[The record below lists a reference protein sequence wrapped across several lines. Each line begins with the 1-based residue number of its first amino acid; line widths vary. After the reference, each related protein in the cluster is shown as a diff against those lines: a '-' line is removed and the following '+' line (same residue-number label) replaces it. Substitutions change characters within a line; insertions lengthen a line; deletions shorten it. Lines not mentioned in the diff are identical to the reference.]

1 MSELTRQRLRMAMVI
16 GAVVAVLWIL
26 WLARAALVP
35 FMIGAVVAY
44 LISPMV
50 DALVLTWPL
59 NRLKLSTARGA
70 AILLIYGAFAGV
82 LTIVAFTA
90 VPPLIDEMDQFIDT
104 VPERVDQIG
113 DWYEEN
119 ISADIRQRIDDAS
132 ADAEEA
138 AGDYAAD
145 LATNSLSYLLS
156 TVSVILGYLIIPFWL
171 FYALKDKDE
180 NAEAFYRMFPES
192 IRQDVRNCATLT
204 SRITG
209 NYIRARLIEAAFI
222 GATVT
227 LGLYL
232 LGIEFALALGVIAGV
247 AELIPFAG
255 PILGAI
261 PALLVAATTED
272 WQTVLFVLALFI
284 GLQQLQQAI
293 VVPNVEG
300 RAVEM
305 HPALIL
311 FIVVVAG
318 QVFGFWGLLLAVP
331 LIAITRD
338 LFRYTYRRLE
348 GQSGEAVMAGI
359 VGPSAETAPSPK
371 DLRAASV
378 DSQET
383 ATDEAIDELTASVD
397 EPGESRSP
405 SQKRKES
412 DNLSSVT
419 GSLPDSSSGQ

>member
-1 MSELTRQRLRMAMVI
+1 V
-16 GAVVAVLWIL
+16 
-26 WLARAALVP
+26 
-35 FMIGAVVAY
+35 
-44 LISPMV
+44 
-50 DALVLTWPL
+50 
-59 NRLKLSTARGA
+59 

-82 LTIVAFTA
+82 LTIIALTA

-104 VPERVDQIG
+104 VPDRVDQIG

-119 ISADIRQRIDDAS
+119 VSADIRDRVDDAS
-132 ADAEEA
+132 TDAEEA

-156 TVSVILGYLIIPFWL
+156 TISVILGYLIIPFWL

-180 NAEAFYRMFPES
+180 NAEAFYRMFPDG
-192 IRQDVRNCATLT
+192 IRQDVRNCVALS
-204 SRITG
+204 SRIAS
-209 NYIRARLIEAAFI
+209 NYIRARIIEAAFI
-222 GATVT
+222 GTTVT

-232 LGIEFALALGVIAGV
+232 LGIEYALALGVIAGF

-272 WQTVLFVLALFI
+272 WQTVLFVLALYI

-318 QVFGFWGLLLAVP
+318 QVFGIWGLLLAVP
-331 LIAITRD
+331 LSAISRD
-338 LFRYTYRRLE
+338 LFRYAYRRLE
-348 GQSGEAVMAGI
+348 GQSGEVVMAGI
-359 VGPSAETAPSPK
+359 VGPRAELAVSPK
-371 DLRAASV
+371 DLRVAGA
-378 DSQET
+378 DAQEL
-383 ATDEAIDELTASVD
+383 AGDEAIDELKASVD
-397 EPGESRSP
+397 EPEESLSP

-412 DNLSSVT
+412 DKLPSVT
-419 GSLPDSSSGQ
+419 GSMPDSSSGQ